1 MTPVELLERV
11 AAMASHEMVLFH
23 PLAGGMAPDLAWRS
37 LRLFEAK
44 VYPETDI
51 GKTR

>member
-11 AAMASHEMVLFH
+11 AA
-23 PLAGGMAPDLAWRS
+23 MAPDLAWRS